1 MGGGTLEKV
10 AEYTCVKTTGQY
22 YTDTFNTNIPVN
34 SGNLFIMHGESTTT
48 YCCMKIRDNSGN
60 ILINFTDPTAQGSYY
75 AIDLTGD
82 NVVVKGSNGGV
93 GTKYTLEVYK
103 M

>member
-1 MGGGTLEKV
+1 
-10 AEYTCVKTTGQY
+10 
-22 YTDTFNTNIPVN
+22 
-34 SGNLFIMHGESTTT
+34 MHGEGRYL

-60 ILINFTDPTAQGSYY
+60 ILIDFTDSSAQGSYY

-82 NVVVKGSNGGV
+82 NVVVKGSNGVV

-103 M
+103 MQ